1 MLKITFKKR
10 YRDFNKGDTE
20 ELVELAALYKIDEQ
34 KMLTQLLAL
43 DVIEFPGKR
52 YLVKPTPKGTAK
64 KAPTKKKSAAKKPST
79 SESKPKTAE
88 KKADSSG

>member
-10 YRDFNKGDTE
+10 HRDFNKGDTE
-20 ELVELAALYKIDEQ
+20 DLVELAALYKIDEQ

-52 YLVKPTPKGTAK
+52 YLVKPTPKG
-64 KAPTKKKSAAKKPST
+64 AAKKPSG
-79 SESKPKTAE
+79 SVSKPKIKTA
-88 KKADSSG
+88 KKTAKSSG